1 MSDYP
6 LENPFSAPPIKVVES
21 TRSSS
26 RRSSRSA
33 PNEALFSSVG
43 ATVPPQPGTSSSNSS
58 TSPPPSSSLTPSSS
72 SSSLTHRCCSY
83 RQIAAQS
90 RCQTLSWQFLAALYT
105 LTIFAYSCALL
116 DSKPF
121 AGASCS
127 PEISCSS
134 PTKGCFALYQTNTKC
149 ADLCGS
155 ALYDPISPIRFSLA
169 KDPGNYSLKGQ
180 AVSCGFPKN
189 NVNWRVPLSLF
200 TGLAAVSAMVSVR
213 YKRAMNLLVLGF
225 LQIASGFIFLYVMGI
240 DGIAVDKAS
249 TLCKDGFV
257 KAANLQTTVNA
268 VLLTTKPFSDIS
280 CEYERFQAMVVLD
293 FLVAPVL
300 IFTGLVSIGHRVHMS
315 IASERLTTS
324 TPPPLESNPN
334 VLDPKNIQFGPS
346 TSQ

>member
-6 LENPFSAPPIKVVES
+6 LENPFSAPPLKVVES

-26 RRSSRSA
+26 RRSSRSV
-33 PNEALFSSVG
+33 PNETQFSNVG
-43 ATVPPQPGTSSSNSS
+43 VLVPPQSVASSSNSS
-58 TSPPPSSSLTPSSS
+58 NSPSTTSSSSSPSSSLTPSSS
-72 SSSLTHRCCSY
+72 SSSLTQRCCSY

-90 RCQTLSWQFLAALYT
+90 RCQTLSWPFFAALYT

-134 PTKGCFALYQTNTKC
+134 PTKGCFALHQTNTKC

-155 ALYDPISPIRFSLA
+155 AFYDPISPIRFSLT
-169 KDPGNYSLKGQ
+169 KDPGNYSIKGQ

-200 TGLAAVSAMVSVR
+200 TGLAAVAAMVSVR

-225 LQIASGFIFLYVMGI
+225 LQTASGFIFLYVMGI

-249 TLCKDGFV
+249 SLCKDGFV

-268 VLLTTKPFSDIS
+268 VLLTTKPLSDIS
-280 CEYERFQAMVVLD
+280 CEYTH
-293 FLVAPVL
+293 
-300 IFTGLVSIGHRVHMS
+300 I
-315 IASERLTTS
+315 
-324 TPPPLESNPN
+324 
-334 VLDPKNIQFGPS
+334 
-346 TSQ
+346 